1 MRKLLLAVLAC
12 SAACVP
18 PPRPEAP
25 KQEGIRST
33 IDVTP
38 KNAPGLGGGYAF
50 DLLGAVEGAA
60 CVGALDKDV
69 YTATIPGF
77 AATTDDYLS
86 QRAEGAALYDAMG
99 KAQGADT
106 LLVTWVK
113 IVTQDDKKCATVHAR
128 GVRLRAP
135 ASAAAPA
142 SQPTA
147 PAAPAP
153 AQTEGRPAETA
164 SKPSS

>member
-1 MRKLLLAVLAC
+1 
-12 SAACVP
+12 VP
-18 PPRPEAP
+18 PTITPVAAP

-60 CVGALDKDV
+60 CVAAEDVNV

-77 AATTDDYLS
+77 SATQDDYLS

-113 IVTQDDKKCATVHAR
+113 IVTEGEKKCATVHAR
-128 GVRLRAP
+128 GVRLRQVDHVETPAAPPAPPAPAP
-135 ASAAAPA
+135 ASAEKPSTAAAAAP
-142 SQPTA
+142 
-147 PAAPAP
+147 
-153 AQTEGRPAETA
+153 
-164 SKPSS
+164 SS

>member
-1 MRKLLLAVLAC
+1 M
-12 SAACVP
+12 
-18 PPRPEAP
+18 
-25 KQEGIRST
+25 

-60 CVGALDKDV
+60 CVADADVNV
-69 YTATIPGF
+69 YTASIPGF
-77 AATTDDYLS
+77 APTQDDYLS

-113 IVTQDDKKCATVHAR
+113 IVTEGEKKCATVHAR
-128 GVRLRAP
+128 GVRLRQVDHVETPATPATPAAP
-135 ASAAAPA
+135 PASTEKPTTAASAAP
-142 SQPTA
+142 
-147 PAAPAP
+147 
-153 AQTEGRPAETA
+153 
-164 SKPSS
+164 

>member
-1 MRKLLLAVLAC
+1 MRKLGLLVLALT
-12 SAACVP
+12 ACVP
-18 PPRPEAP
+18 MRS

-38 KNAPGLGGGYAF
+38 KNAPGLGGGYEF
-50 DLLGAVEGAA
+50 DLLDAVEGTA
-60 CVGALDKDV
+60 CVAPTDADV
-69 YTATIPGF
+69 FTATIPGF
-77 AATTDDYLS
+77 EPTKGDIFD

-113 IVTQDDKKCATVHAR
+113 IVSQDGKKCATVHAR

-142 SQPTA
+142 SQPAA

-153 AQTEGRPAETA
+153 APGETKPAETA